1 MKVQLDFLKED
12 KNKDN
17 FKYAQFT
24 SPLGDMF
31 SISDDCFL
39 YSLNFIDTLL
49 PQQQEVLDNL
59 NKTCS
64 KINQQVQE
72 ELALY
77 FKGELKKL
85 TVKTFL
91 NGTIFQKK
99 AWQYLQNIPY
109 GEIKTYADQ
118 STEIHSKK
126 AVRAVGNANG
136 RNQMAIVIPCHRIVM
151 TSGELGGYAGG
162 VIRKK
167 WLIDHEK
174 KYK

>member
-1 MKVQLDFLKED
+1 LKVQLDFLKHD
-12 KNKDN
+12 TNNDS
-17 FKYAQFT
+17 FKYARFM
-24 SPLGDMF
+24 SPLGEMF
-31 SISDDCFL
+31 SISNESSL
-39 YSLNFIDTLL
+39 YCLNFMDILQ
-49 PQQQEVLDNL
+49 PQQQDFLKKVSQ
-59 NKTCS
+59 TSS
-64 KINQQVQE
+64 KINEQVQE
-72 ELALY
+72 ELTFY
-77 FKGELKKL
+77 FEGNLKTL

-136 RNQMAIVIPCHRIVM
+136 RNQMAIIIPCHRIVR

-167 WLIDHEK
+167 WLIEHEK